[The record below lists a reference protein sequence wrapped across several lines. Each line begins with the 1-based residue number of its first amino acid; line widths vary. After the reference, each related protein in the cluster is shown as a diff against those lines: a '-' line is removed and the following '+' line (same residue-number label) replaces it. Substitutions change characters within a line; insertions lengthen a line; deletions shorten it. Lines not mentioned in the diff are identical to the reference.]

1 MKLPIYNMIK
11 YLYIYNSKTTKPEIM
26 MIEFL
31 FRFFVINIMIS
42 IKSKVIS
49 YFTSN
54 VINELQKKRIHIERI
69 KPQVGFE
76 SLAKV

>member
-11 YLYIYNSKTTKPEIM
+11 HLIFTTPKLQPKIM

-42 IKSKVIS
+42 IKIKVIS

-54 VINELQKKRIHIERI
+54 VINELQKKRIHIEHS